1 MWSAVLLLGLISAIE
16 PVRIG
21 ITALLIARPRP
32 MLNLLVY
39 WLGLMATA
47 VGVAM
52 VALFWLRDFMIPIA
66 RVVNSAATSLVVPVV
81 QIVIGLLAVPTAAMI
96 AMRSPVPQAAQVSVP
111 AGDSFAPVVQANTPI
126 TLSRLSWTH
135 LLEGRSLGM
144 AFVAG
149 LCSATPPVEYFGA
162 IAVILASG
170 AAVGPQVGAALVFAL
185 VAFVI
190 AEIPLVSYL
199 ASPAKTQAVLL
210 KLHDWLRAHR
220 RPILASML
228 GVFGVLM
235 LVYGVGGVW
244 LGG

>member
-1 MWSAVLLLGLISAIE
+1 MWSAVLLLALISAID

-96 AMRSPVPQAAQVSVP
+96 AMRSPVSQAAQVSVP
-111 AGDSFAPVVQANTPI
+111 AGDPFAPVVQANTPT
-126 TLSRLSWTH
+126 TLSRLSWTN

-170 AAVGPQVGAALVFAL
+170 AAVGPQVSAALVFAV

-199 ASPAKTQAVLL
+199 ASPAKTQAVVL
-210 KLHDWLRAHR
+210 KLRDWLRAHR
-220 RPILASML
+220 RPILASVL